1 MKTVNAAALVMSLRR
16 FTLEAPHCLQHHLV
30 VPLLVVPLRFI
41 SPPQWQRGWFFDIAT
56 PHHAAHSTSRLP
68 HRGFPVGG

>member
-1 MKTVNAAALVMSLRR
+1 
-16 FTLEAPHCLQHHLV
+16 LQRHLV